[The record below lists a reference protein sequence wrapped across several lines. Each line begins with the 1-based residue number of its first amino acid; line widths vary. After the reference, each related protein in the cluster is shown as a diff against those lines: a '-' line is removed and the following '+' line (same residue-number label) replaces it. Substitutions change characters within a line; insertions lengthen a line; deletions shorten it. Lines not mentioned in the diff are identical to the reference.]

1 MISGNKVSIQHVTH
15 IHPQSE
21 IQKLLCNYEKA
32 KTILNWEP
40 KVSLEDG
47 VIKTEEWIKS
57 LKINPK
63 EKK

>member
-1 MISGNKVSIQHVTH
+1 IQHVTH

-63 EKK
+63 EKE